1 METAPPIPEPQVA
14 SPKIPATPLTA
25 KLFNVIAAPGEVFA
39 EIRDAPMRTA
49 TWLVPVLIF
58 AVAGVITVC
67 ILFAQ
72 PTIRQTIRDQ
82 QAKVL
87 DHQVQQGKMTQAQ
100 EDQALQVMEKFMGPM
115 MLAVFGSVAMV
126 VFAFFSVF
134 WWALVLWLLG
144 RWCLKVRVGYLKV
157 VEVAGLAS
165 IILVLGIVVGTLL
178 AVILGRLYGGPSLG
192 LLVSDF
198 DPTKRLHLLLG
209 AANIVYFW
217 HTAVLGL
224 GLAKLS
230 GQSTAKAVM
239 VVFTY
244 WVVAELL
251 LIAVGLGQW
260 TL

>member
-1 METAPPIPEPQVA
+1 
-14 SPKIPATPLTA
+14 
-25 KLFNVIAAPGEVFA
+25 
-39 EIRDAPMRTA
+39 
-49 TWLVPVLIF
+49 
-58 AVAGVITVC
+58 
-67 ILFAQ
+67 
-72 PTIRQTIRDQ
+72 
-82 QAKVL
+82 
-87 DHQVQQGKMTQAQ
+87 
-100 EDQALQVMEKFMGPM
+100 MGPT

-126 VFAFFSVF
+126 VFSFVSIF

-144 RWCLKVRVGYLKV
+144 RWFLKARLGYLKV

-165 IILVLGIVVGTLL
+165 VILVLGIIVGTLL

-198 DPTKRLHLLLG
+198 DPTKRAHLLLG

-217 HTAVLGL
+217 HTAVLGV

-230 GQSTAKAVM
+230 GVSTAKAVI

>member
-1 METAPPIPEPQVA
+1 METTTPIPEPQTAV
-14 SPKIPATPLTA
+14 PQTPATSLA
-25 KLFNVIAAPGEVFA
+25 GKLFNVVAAPGEVFN
-39 EIRDAPMRTA
+39 EIATAPARA
-49 TWLVPVLIF
+49 ANWLVPALLY
-58 AVAGVITVC
+58 AVIGVISVC

-72 PTIRQTIRDQ
+72 PAIRQTIHDQ
-82 QAKVL
+82 QVKAL
-87 DHQVQQGKMTQAQ
+87 DKQVQQGKMTQAQ
-100 EDQALQVMEKFMGPM
+100 EDQALQVMDRFMGPT
-115 MLAVFGSVAMV
+115 MLTIFGSVAV
-126 VFAFFSVF
+126 VLFGFFSIF
-134 WWALVLWLLG
+134 WWAVVLWLLG
-144 RWCLKVRVGYLKV
+144 RWFLKARLGYLKV

-165 IILVLGIVVGTLL
+165 VILVLGIIVGTLL
-178 AVILGRLYGGPSLG
+178 AVILGRLYGGPSLA

-198 DPTKRLHLLLG
+198 DPTNRAHLLLG

-217 HTAVLGL
+217 HTAVLGV

-230 GQSTAKAVM
+230 NRSTAKAVA

>member
-1 METAPPIPEPQVA
+1 METTAPIPEPQTA
-14 SPKIPATPLTA
+14 APQTPATSLA
-25 KLFNVIAAPGEVFA
+25 GKLFNVIAAPGEVFK
-39 EIRDAPMRTA
+39 EIAAAPARA
-49 TWLVPVLIF
+49 ANWLVPVLIY
-58 AVAGVITVC
+58 AVIGVISVC

-72 PTIRQTIRDQ
+72 PAIQQTLHDQ
-82 QAKVL
+82 QVKAL
-87 DHQVQQGKMTQAQ
+87 DQQVQNGKMTQAQ
-100 EDQALQVMEKFMGPM
+100 EDQALQVMEKFMGPT
-115 MLAVFGSVAMV
+115 MLSVFGSVAV
-126 VFAFFSVF
+126 VIFSFVSIF

-144 RWCLKVRVGYLKV
+144 RWFLKARFGYLKV

-165 IILVLGIVVGTLL
+165 VILVLGMVVGTLL

-198 DPTKRLHLLLG
+198 DPTKRVHLLLG
-209 AANIVYFW
+209 AANIIYFW
-217 HTAVLGL
+217 HTAVLGVGL
-224 GLAKLS
+224 GKLAS
-230 GQSTAKAVM
+230 GSTAKAVM